1 MKIEL
6 KYTQPSEIERQ
17 SMETISRILLEQ
29 GIHLA
34 PENESVIRRVIHTT
48 ADFDYAQT
56 LSFSP
61 DAVER
66 GRAALRRGACI
77 VTDTRMAGSGL
88 NKKRLAEY
96 GGEVFCFI
104 ADQDVVR
111 LASDNSTTRAVASME
126 KASRIDRELIFAIG
140 NAPTALVRLY
150 ELIAEGKLSPAL
162 VIGVPVGFVNVVE
175 SKELFVTG
183 GPGQIQAPHI
193 IARGRKG
200 GSNVAA
206 AIVNALLYG
215 M

>member
-66 GRAALRRGACI
+66 GRAAIRRGACI
-77 VTDTRMAGSGL
+77 VTDTRMAWSGI

-104 ADQDVVR
+104 SDQDVVR

-126 KASRIDRELIFAIG
+126 KASRIDRELIFA
-140 NAPTALVRLY
+140 
-150 ELIAEGKLSPAL
+150 
-162 VIGVPVGFVNVVE
+162 VGCGCMN
-175 SKELFVTG
+175 
-183 GPGQIQAPHI
+183 
-193 IARGRKG
+193 
-200 GSNVAA
+200 
-206 AIVNALLYG
+206 
-215 M
+215 

>member
-66 GRAALRRGACI
+66 GRAAIRRGACI
-77 VTDTRMAGSGL
+77 VTDTRMAWSGI

-111 LASDNSTTRAVASME
+111 LASDNGTTRAVASME

-193 IARGRKG
+193 MEMNPIKYL
-200 GSNVAA
+200 STNK
-206 AIVNALLYG
+206 LSL
-215 M
+215 

>member
-1 MKIEL
+1 ML
-6 KYTQPSEIERQ
+6 PAEIERQ

-29 GIHLA
+29 GIRLA
-34 PENESVIRRVIHTT
+34 PENEPVIRRVIHTT

-56 LSFSP
+56 LSFSSN
-61 DAVER
+61 AVEQ
-66 GRAALRRGACI
+66 GRDAIQRGACI
-77 VTDTRMAGSGL
+77 VTDTQMARSGI

-96 GGEVFCFI
+96 GGEVFCFMS
-104 ADQDVVR
+104 DPDVAK
-111 LASDNSTTRAVASME
+111 LASENGTTRAVASME
-126 KASRIDRELIFAIG
+126 KASQLGRELIFAIG

-183 GPGQIQAPHI
+183 GPGQVEVPHI

-206 AIVNALLYG
+206 AVVNALLYG

>member
-66 GRAALRRGACI
+66 GRAAIRRGACI
-77 VTDTRMAGSGL
+77 VTDTRMAWSGI

-111 LASDNSTTRAVASME
+111 LASDNGTTRAVASME

-140 NAPTALVRLY
+140 N